1 MLQATTQLC
10 RAKDSSAQ
18 LASAWRLVQ
27 VQQLYAVTLTLPL
40 SLSASDS
47 ADAQT
52 QADALMTG
60 SNATAALATGL
71 SAGLIAGE
79 SALRFLPGPTFLFV
93 VSACKCRSSGGS
105 MLLQLHLHMALC
117 FWKRYLEKTYLKK
130 SFDETSAARVL
141 TWSSTSIHRRLA
153 ALPFSCCICC

>member
-1 MLQATTQLC
+1 MIGTTHSLLRGVLQARVHMC

-27 VQQLYAVTLTLPL
+27 VQQQYAVTLTLPL
-40 SLSASDS
+40 SLPASDS

-60 SNATAALATGL
+60 SNATGALATAL

-79 SALRFLPGPTFLFV
+79 LALSFLPIPAILFG
-93 VSACKCRSSGGS
+93 VSACKRRVSGWEFN
-105 MLLQLHLHMALC
+105 A
-117 FWKRYLEKTYLKK
+117 
-130 SFDETSAARVL
+130 
-141 TWSSTSIHRRLA
+141 LA
-153 ALPFSCCICC
+153 AAMCTWHLC